1 MEFVLLKYL
10 FWKDRPH
17 IVGSE
22 AVNFDAVRE

>member
-17 IVGSE
+17 IAGRE

>member
-10 FWKDRPH
+10 FWKDRSH
-17 IVGSE
+17 IAGSE